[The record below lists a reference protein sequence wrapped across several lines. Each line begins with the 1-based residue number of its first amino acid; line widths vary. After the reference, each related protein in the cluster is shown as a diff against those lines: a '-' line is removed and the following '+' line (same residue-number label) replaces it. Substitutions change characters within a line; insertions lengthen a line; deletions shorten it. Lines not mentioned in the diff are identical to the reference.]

1 MSHSSKSTIFLNF
14 FLFHSIKS
22 GRSSSVIGSN
32 AIFFT
37 TFCDLSPS
45 QNDPILFYL
54 FLFFFLYELIYVAQY
69 WTLNTWLSFYWCQ
82 TVRRRKRLDVLVNNH
97 SIFFFWIGF
106 SNIDMCCIFLE
117 LCCLVYLERL
127 PLNVLQHQQIF
138 SLKREETMN

>member
-22 GRSSSVIGSN
+22 ARSSSVIGSN

-97 SIFFFWIGF
+97 SIFFFLNRFLQYWHVLHLFGTLLF
-106 SNIDMCCIFLE
+106 SIPRATSI
-117 LCCLVYLERL
+117 ERFAASTDI
-127 PLNVLQHQQIF
+127 QF
-138 SLKREETMN
+138 